1 MAFLNL
7 SGGAPDICIYR
18 WPTSERGNYSAL
30 FVNLAE
36 VIREGKEALV
46 KWQESADVI
55 EVIEAAYQSAREG
68 RTITI
73 TGKH

>member
-1 MAFLNL
+1 MYL
-7 SGGAPDICIYR
+7 R
-18 WPTSERGNYSAL
+18 WPTKEKGTYPAL

-46 KWQESADVI
+46 KWEESADVI

-68 RTITI
+68 RTVAIADT
-73 TGKH
+73 H